1 MSGDPA
7 VDAAQAAFLEQ
18 WPEQGEFEFRHSIEG
33 QFGRDAAREALKP
46 IRELHRKRNGRA
58 IGFGDMPNEDF
69 CNECST
75 MGQHVP
81 WPCATARVVY
91 PESELA

>member
-7 VDAAQAAFLEQ
+7 IEAARRAWQEQAGTISL
-18 WPEQGEFEFRHSIEG
+18 GDDNYTMRV
-33 QFGRDAAREALKP
+33 RTLAAREALKP
-46 IRELHRKRNGRA
+46 IRELHWKRTGRA
-58 IGFGDMPNEDF
+58 IGFGDMPDEDF

-75 MGQHVP
+75 MGQHIS
-81 WPCATARVVY
+81 WPCATARLVY